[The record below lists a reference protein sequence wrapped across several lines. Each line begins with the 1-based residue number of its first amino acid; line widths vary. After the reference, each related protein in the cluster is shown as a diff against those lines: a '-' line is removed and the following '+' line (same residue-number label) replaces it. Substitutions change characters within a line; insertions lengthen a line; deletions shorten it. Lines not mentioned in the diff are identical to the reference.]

1 MSTLTRNIIWFYNYD
16 LYFSGIS
23 GCAYALVAP
32 MFISEMSEPSIRG
45 GLASVMQLM
54 ASVGVLFVGILN
66 INGTVHWNYIS
77 AILIGVP
84 GNVILNLSGRV
95 ISHKKLI
102 FNKRAVHK
110 GRHLFFEIFAPPLSP
125 ISLNRIYT
133 PPSP

>member
-1 MSTLTRNIIWFYNYD
+1 MFTLTRNIIWFYNYD

-66 INGTVHWNYIS
+66 INGTVHWNFIS

-84 GNVILNLSGRV
+84 GNSQFIYSQVMLILKQER
-95 ISHKKLI
+95 
-102 FNKRAVHK
+102 
-110 GRHLFFEIFAPPLSP
+110 EEMEPPF
-125 ISLNRIYT
+125 
-133 PPSP
+133 

>member
-66 INGTVHWNYIS
+66 INSAVHWNFIS

-84 GNVILNLSGRV
+84 GNNLILYQSSHVTSSRNVILNR
-95 ISHKKLI
+95 KWK
-102 FNKRAVHK
+102 
-110 GRHLFFEIFAPPLSP
+110 
-125 ISLNRIYT
+125 
-133 PPSP
+133 